1 MIVRNLEKQIN
12 ERFGEGKAIL
22 IIGPR
27 QVGKT
32 TLINKI
38 LQGRKHLFFDGDD
51 PYDKKI
57 LTNPNTEE
65 LKSIIGSNDIIFID
79 EAQRIENIGITL
91 KLITD
96 QIKPFQLIIS
106 ESTALELNN
115 RAQESLTGRKWEYK
129 LFPISWHEFENNVG
143 YKNAQQQLQTRI
155 VYGMY
160 PEVINNLRNKKN
172 VLKELL
178 TSYLYKDIFTYSG
191 IRKSDVLD
199 DLVQALAYQI
209 GNEVNYNELSR
220 LIGINSKTVHNYIN
234 LLCQT
239 YIVFKLPSFSKN
251 LRTEIRT
258 NHKIYF
264 YDTGIRN
271 MIIGDLNPLE
281 LRQDKGALWEN
292 FLIAERLKYKSYIG
306 SLYRGYFWRTT
317 RQQEIDYVERDA
329 DKITGFEIKWK
340 EKSNVKIS
348 KTFTNTYNAEVKVV
362 TNENFREFLI

>member
-12 ERFGEGKAIL
+12 ERFGKGKAIL

-38 LQGRKHLFFDGDD
+38 LHGRKHLFFDGDD

-106 ESTALELNN
+106 GSSALELNN

-129 LFPISWHEFENNVG
+129 LFPISWHEFEKNVG

-160 PEVINNLRNKKN
+160 PEVINNLRHKNN

-178 TSYLYKDIFTYSG
+178 TSYLYKDVFTYSG

-220 LIGINSKTVHNYIN
+220 LIGINSKTVQNYIN

-271 MIIGDLNPLE
+271 MVIGNLNPLE

-292 FLIAERLKYKSYIG
+292 FLISERLKYKSYIG

-317 RQQEIDYVERDA
+317 RQQEIDYVEREA

-348 KTFTNTYNAEVKVV
+348 KTFTSTYNAEVKVV
-362 TNENFREFLI
+362 NNENFREFLI

>member
-106 ESTALELNN
+106 GSSALELNN

-160 PEVINNLRNKKN
+160 PEVINNLRNKKRFYVN
-172 VLKELL
+172 LC
-178 TSYLYKDIFTYSG
+178 
-191 IRKSDVLD
+191 
-199 DLVQALAYQI
+199 
-209 GNEVNYNELSR
+209 GNKSR
-220 LIGINSKTVHNYIN
+220 L
-234 LLCQT
+234 
-239 YIVFKLPSFSKN
+239 P
-251 LRTEIRT
+251 
-258 NHKIYF
+258 
-264 YDTGIRN
+264 
-271 MIIGDLNPLE
+271 
-281 LRQDKGALWEN
+281 
-292 FLIAERLKYKSYIG
+292 
-306 SLYRGYFWRTT
+306 
-317 RQQEIDYVERDA
+317 
-329 DKITGFEIKWK
+329 
-340 EKSNVKIS
+340 
-348 KTFTNTYNAEVKVV
+348 
-362 TNENFREFLI
+362 